1 MKWKNEVD
9 HLEQNINGL
18 IHGINILEELVNPLE
33 KKGNRIECSG
43 SYFVSAESKF
53 DMKRVG
59 FRFIC
64 AAKTAHE
71 RFSVETFVRYGFAER
86 EHTKALVTHDEKG
99 NVMMMAFVWV
109 GREYP
114 HLITV

>member
-9 HLEQNINGL
+9 HLEQNRNGL
-18 IHGINILEELVNPLE
+18 VRGINILEELVSPWE
-33 KKGNRIECSG
+33 KKGNRIACSD
-43 SYFVSAESKF
+43 SYFASAESKF